1 MFFIIFILF
10 LDVTSIISVKG
21 SKIIHILFITRPSF
35 VLVGI

>member
-10 LDVTSIISVKG
+10 LDVTSIISVKD
-21 SKIIHILFITRPSF
+21 SKIIHILFTNSLSF